1 MNDFQHRAVATDYL
15 ETRLDLNRKYQATD
29 FDAWL
34 MARLGV
40 RPDESILDVGCGT
53 GSQTLPFLEQVGSGG
68 FVCALDI
75 ARDSVAQ
82 LVAKVGPSAN
92 LATTV
97 ADMADLDNIIA
108 REFPRKAY
116 DLAHSSYALYYCPE
130 RVRVLD
136 VMRQH
141 LKPAGRLAIFGPNLP
156 HGMVEV
162 ARKLG
167 PIPAEVEGSLRFGP
181 AVLEP
186 YFRAHFWDVTVH
198 FFHNVVRVP
207 SADDAVAFYRST
219 TYYREDA
226 EAGFRA
232 SVVREIEA
240 KGMFEYEKNGYLIIG
255 ARPFVAP
262 LASDS
267 GAPRT
272 E

>member
-1 MNDFQHRAVATDYL
+1 MNDFHDRAVSTDYL
-15 ETRLDLNRKYQATD
+15 ETRLDLNRKYQSTD

-40 RPDESILDVGCGT
+40 RPGESILDVGCGT
-53 GSQTLPFLEQVGSGG
+53 GAQTVPFLEQVGSGG

-82 LVAKVGPSAN
+82 LVARVGPSAN
-92 LATTV
+92 LATAV
-97 ADMADLDNIIA
+97 ADMADLDNVIA

-130 RVRVLD
+130 RLRVLD
-136 VMRQH
+136 VMRRH
-141 LKPAGRLAIFGPNLP
+141 LKPAGRVAIFSPNLP
-156 HGMVEV
+156 HGMVEL
-162 ARKLG
+162 ARKFG

-186 YFRAHFWDVTVH
+186 YFRAHFWDVTVQ

-232 SVVREIEA
+232 SVLHEIEA
-240 KGMFEYEKNGYLIIG
+240 KGVWEYEKNGYLIIG
-255 ARPFVAP
+255 ARPVDATSP
-262 LASDS
+262 Q
-267 GAPRT
+267 
-272 E
+272 